1 MLWYEILLLII
12 AILLF
17 FVLLIAVILFIML
30 LPGNRK
36 KVKNF
41 DWLLARP
48 IAHRGYHNGQK
59 DCPENS
65 KAAYQ
70 KAIDRNYNIEIDIH
84 VTLDNQIVVFHDDN
98 VERMTGVNKLI
109 KDMTLEEIKQLR
121 LQGGEESIMTLPEF
135 LDLVHDQVG
144 VLIEFK
150 NSQGGKLEKYAWPI
164 LEKYNGRWVMQAFQ
178 PDSLKWF
185 KQNQPSIPRG
195 QLCFNY
201 MGTKNPWL
209 RKFLYTYLFSN
220 FIGRPNFISYNW
232 PGCKYKTIK
241 LLRKMHAPLLVWTIQ
256 NEEVYNQVKDK
267 CDNVIFENLEL
278 K

>member
-1 MLWYEILLLII
+1 MPILD
-12 AILLF
+12 F
-17 FVLLIAVILFIML
+17 NNKKEVEEYQNFVLNHKGSSFMQDLNW
-30 LPGNRK
+30 G
-36 KVKNF
+36 KVKNN
-41 DWLLARP
+41 WKHEAIYLKENGNI
-48 IAHRGYHNGQK
+48 IATMMILIQKLPHTNVSLMYAPRGPVCDIY
-59 DCPENS
+59 D
-65 KAAYQ
+65 
-70 KAIDRNYNIEIDIH
+70 ID
-84 VTLDNQIVVFHDDN
+84 L
-98 VERMTGVNKLI
+98 VNKLI

-121 LQGGEESIMTLPEF
+121 LQDGEESIMTLPEF

-241 LLRKMHAPLLVWTIQ
+241 LLRKMHAPLLVWTVQ